1 MNRVRSQMNRAKKAG
16 MSSVD
21 LLRVR
26 EAAKKEAQRMEQQAT
41 ERAFLYMLAIPL
53 NVLFNDYWEKTAK
66 RKAPKFIEECMKLY
80 EAVQD
85 GIVSEQQLAEL
96 LDDLAGVKITAE
108 WMKESDDNAVVKN
121 LKAKGKYRGD

>member
-1 MNRVRSQMNRAKKAG
+1 MNNRLKHQQKKARQAG
-16 MSSVD
+16 MSNVD
-21 LLRVR
+21 LLRIR
-26 EAAKKEAQRMEQQAT
+26 EAAKKEALKMEQVAT

-108 WMKESDDNAVVKN
+108 WMKGSDEDAM
-121 LKAKGKYRGD
+121 

>member
-1 MNRVRSQMNRAKKAG
+1 MNKVRSQMNKAKKAG

-21 LLRVR
+21 LLRIR
-26 EAAKKEAQRMEQQAT
+26 ETAKKEAQRMEKQAT

-66 RKAPKFIEECMKLY
+66 RKAPKFIEEVIKLY

-85 GIVSEQQLAEL
+85 GVVSEQQLAEL
-96 LDDLAGVKITAE
+96 LDDLAGVKIEAE
-108 WMKESDDNAVVKN
+108 WMKGNEKDE
-121 LKAKGKYRGD
+121 